1 MLRVR
6 GNSIASEFSR
16 FAKRTNFPGSLTIA
30 HLRSFELRMRQL
42 QGRWQRRLEIEAK
55 ECEHAER
62 RATLAKRNIQGP
74 NVATKETPMGG
85 TAEGSRQI
93 PAGGN
98 RQKVHGPRDGRSTG
112 KPGRRPRLSR
122 PFVEC
127 AGRLWQKATSGHSSV
142 PVDKL
147 RQIASALDAA
157 GYLPP
162 SAYLERT
169 FGIELKA
176 FNSRNSN
183 SKLGPIRTWS
193 ELNSGGDKDHLR
205 GMRRLLS
212 RCAEKLE

>member
-74 NVATKETPMGG
+74 NVATKETPM
-85 TAEGSRQI
+85 
-93 PAGGN
+93 
-98 RQKVHGPRDGRSTG
+98 GPRDGRSTG